1 MGCFS
6 DNGQERT
13 LKGAV
18 FFDLRKMTVPHCQDA
33 CAERSYLYAG
43 LEAGAECYCGNRLPV
58 VSVGPEECNHE
69 CKGEK
74 SSVCGGVGRLS
85 VYRVEELQPSS
96 RKLLPRESPP
106 TMVLADKVWQA
117 ERTGRDAESPG
128 DAVFKGAWA
137 ERQGASWRNSDE
149 SGRNRAVGTGTFQ
162 KVCSAPR
169 KPTRK
174 LDFSTRRSGEQLGR
188 GFRVHHGLE
197 EFPGIWWEFK
207 IREKAKGGMT

>member
-1 MGCFS
+1 MPRLLPEPLAVPGLDPRPEDALPRLFSQQQSAVLHLCPDIHSWPRPTGCWSCF
-6 DNGQERT
+6 
-13 LKGAV
+13 AV
-18 FFDLRKMTVPHCQDA
+18 
-33 CAERSYLYAG
+33 
-43 LEAGAECYCGNRLPV
+43 
-58 VSVGPEECNHE
+58 
-69 CKGEK
+69 
-74 SSVCGGVGRLS
+74 
-85 VYRVEELQPSS
+85 
-96 RKLLPRESPP
+96 LPRESPP

-137 ERQGASWRNSDE
+137 ERQSASWRNSDE
-149 SGRNRAVGTGTFQ
+149 SERNRSVGSGTFQ

-207 IREKAKGGMT
+207 IREKAKGGVT